1 MSIASGK
8 MTERV
13 TFQSKAITRNSIG
26 EEVVTWS
33 DVATV
38 WAEARPLRGQEF
50 YAANQTQQTVD
61 VRFFIRNRTGI
72 TVDMRLLWKSAPYDI
87 TGLIPGTG
95 PYRGAIEIMATNGV
109 RNGR

>member
-1 MSIASGK
+1 MIPAGK

-13 TFQSKAITRNSIG
+13 TFQSKSVTKNTLG
-26 EEVVTWS
+26 EEVVTWG

-38 WAEARPLRGQEF
+38 WAEARPLRGREF
-50 YAANQTQQTVD
+50 YAANQTQQVVD
-61 VRFFIRNRTGI
+61 VRFIVRTRAGL
-72 TVDMRLLWKSAPYDI
+72 TVDMRLLWKTVPYDI

-95 PYRGAIEIMATNGV
+95 PYDGTLEIMATNGV

>member
-1 MSIASGK
+1 MSIAAGK
-8 MTERV
+8 MTERI
-13 TFQSKAITRNSIG
+13 TFQAKGVTKNAIG

-38 WAEARPLRGQEF
+38 WAEVKPLRGREF
-50 YAANQTQQTVD
+50 YAANQTQQVVD
-61 VRFFIRNRTGI
+61 VRFIIRERGGL
-72 TVDMRLLWKSAPYDI
+72 TVDQRLLWKATPYDI

-95 PYRGAIEIMATNGV
+95 PYEGTLEIMATNGV